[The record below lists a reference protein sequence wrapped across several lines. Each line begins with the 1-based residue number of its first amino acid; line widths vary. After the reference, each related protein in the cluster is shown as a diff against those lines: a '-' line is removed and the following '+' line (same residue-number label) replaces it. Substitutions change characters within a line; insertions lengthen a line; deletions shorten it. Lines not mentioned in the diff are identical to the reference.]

1 MNERPVIIDIGYI
14 IGGDEG
20 QFLVEKMLDMFTAWA
35 ERQGFVYDILD
46 RAPAFG
52 GGLKSAKIGIYC
64 VDRDSF
70 AALHQGAHT
79 MIRIPPNSAKITIY
93 DVDQDNNR
101 IPLGNAEQRR
111 HMSIAGVRI
120 SDDPNLP
127 LPQEMADWGEER
139 RRYIFDPDRAVFDA
153 ILGRLEID
161 PDVIFAGDFFA
172 LDGVPSKLRRISK
185 MGDLYSYIDL
195 IRTRPGMYI
204 GGIAV
209 TLMFHHVAGYEAA
222 CRWAGV
228 DEQLDPPWYD
238 FFEFVRG
245 KTGFEES
252 TSGWANMLL
261 TYNGGDE
268 AKALDMFFLLFDD
281 FRSKTK

>member
-20 QFLVEKMLDMFTAWA
+20 QFLVEKMFDMFTAWA

-46 RAPAFG
+46 KAPAFG

-64 VDRDSF
+64 LDRDSF

-79 MIRIPPNSAKITIY
+79 MIRIPLS
-93 DVDQDNNR
+93 
-101 IPLGNAEQRR
+101 NAEQRR

-127 LPQEMADWGEER
+127 LPAEMADWGEER

-161 PDVIFAGDFFA
+161 PDVTFAGDFFA
-172 LDGVPSKLRRISK
+172 FEGVPSKLRRISK

-209 TLMFHHVAGYEAA
+209 TLMFHHLAGYEAA

-238 FFEFVRG
+238 FFEFVRC
-245 KTGFEES
+245 KTGFSES
-252 TSGWANMLL
+252 TSG
-261 TYNGGDE
+261 
-268 AKALDMFFLLFDD
+268 
-281 FRSKTK
+281 